1 MRSVLRYAAKRLLFV
16 PPMILLIIV
25 INFVVLQLTP
35 GDVADVLAGL
45 SGAGT
50 PEYMASL
57 RRDFGLDQPVIVQLW
72 RYIWNVVNLNLGYSF
87 WYNLPVA
94 TLIWKYL
101 PATLML
107 MLVSIGIA
115 IGSGIFL
122 GATSARFVNRPADG
136 IITVFALLCYATP
149 TFWIGLMMIVV
160 FSLKLS
166 WFPTGGMIT
175 IGADLTGWKYVI
187 DLIHHAVLPGIA
199 LSLFYVAIYTR
210 LMRASMLEVYGQDF
224 VRTAFAKGL
233 TDNQVAFRHVLRNA
247 LFPIV
252 TMGGMQIGYTLGG
265 SVLVET
271 VFGWPGLGRVASEAI
286 LQRDYNLLMGIL
298 IIGSVLV
305 LIMNILVDLI
315 YGFLDPR
322 IELR

>member
-1 MRSVLRYAAKRLLFV
+1 MRLVLRYAAKRLLFV
-16 PPMILLIIV
+16 PPMILLIII
-25 INFVVLQLTP
+25 INFIVLQLTP

-72 RYIWNVVNLNLGYSF
+72 RYIWNVANLNLGYSF
-87 WYNLPVA
+87 WHNLPVA
-94 TLIWKYL
+94 TLIWKHL

-115 IGSGIFL
+115 IGFGMFL

-160 FSLKLS
+160 FSLKLG

-175 IGADLTGWKYVI
+175 IGADLTGLKYVI
-187 DLIHHAVLPGIA
+187 DIIHHAVLPGIA

-247 LFPIV
+247 LLPIV

-298 IIGSVLV
+298 IIGSVMV
-305 LIMNILVDLI
+305 LFMNILVDLI
-315 YGFLDPR
+315 YGLLDPR